1 VTFDYNEEAKMSTK
15 TAAEKRDPWDSGE
28 LGRSLE
34 HVGVVDDKTC
44 AAVDESLGLHPV
56 SIRLEK
62 RLIANLKLIAEHRG
76 VAYQPLIRDL
86 LNRFVVSELK
96 DIYMEKLE
104 DAKRL
109 AELDNSD
116 KGPVADYFARERK
129 SA

>member
-1 VTFDYNEEAKMSTK
+1 MSTK
-15 TAAEKRDPWDSGE
+15 TAADKHDPWESGE

-34 HVGVVDDKTC
+34 HVGVVDDATC

-62 RLIANLKLIAEHRG
+62 RLISNLKLIAEHRG

-96 DIYMEKLE
+96 DILAEKVE
-104 DAKRL
+104 DAKKL
-109 AELDNSD
+109 AEKNESD
-116 KGPVADYFARERK
+116 TGPVAEYYARERK
-129 SA
+129 RA